1 MFKKLR
7 LLAIVMAFSLIAG
20 QLCIVNVNAAEG
32 VGSRSGIT
40 ELSSISLTGIGRP
53 VVGKYLD
60 NKAMVRT
67 RENISW
73 EIPVIWTDDLGNTA
87 TIAEEGRSYTP
98 NFIFLISIII
108 SFKIKAPTY

>member
-40 ELSSISLTGIGRP
+40 ELSGISLTGIDRP

-73 EIPVIWTDDLGNTA
+73 EIPVIWTDDL
-87 TIAEEGRSYTP
+87 
-98 NFIFLISIII
+98 
-108 SFKIKAPTY
+108 